1 MLIHFATIK
10 VNIVLGRSLTAS
22 APQRPHQILWYHSN
36 TISRVSFLEL
46 EWIGN
51 GEMRV
56 GSLTSEGENWR
67 RERKGK
73 EEEEEEEGKFSSN
86 VNGLKP

>member
-1 MLIHFATIK
+1 M
-10 VNIVLGRSLTAS
+10 
-22 APQRPHQILWYHSN
+22 
-36 TISRVSFLEL
+36 EL